1 MFKILGPDGKELGPI
16 NADTLRQWVGEGKV
30 DLTTLVRREDVTEWT
45 PLAQIPEVT
54 GPRPNPSA
62 TSPPPLPPPPLVPL
76 SRAGAPPS
84 DRPRVRQ
91 RTSGL
96 AIAAFV
102 LSFLASCTVG
112 LSAIAS
118 LVVGFMALRQ
128 IKRSGGELRGKGLAI
143 IGQALSVLSLLA
155 FLLLLAIAGPEIS
168 RRHQKQASDAC
179 VDNLEKVARA
189 IQLNAEQNHGKF
201 PSANDWCDVILPQ
214 LGSASLLQCPRRSE
228 SRSGYAYNRSIAGR
242 TTSSVPPETVLLFES
257 ARGWN
262 ATISQDEPLA
272 PSVHGGSYV
281 VAFANGRVR
290 EVKEGELSTLRWE
303 P

>member
-30 DLTTLVRREDVTEWT
+30 DLTTLVRREGATEWT

-62 TSPPPLPPPPLVPL
+62 TSPPPLPPPPL
-76 SRAGAPPS
+76 SQAGAPPS

-96 AIAAFV
+96 AIVAFV

-118 LVVGFMALRQ
+118 LVVGFIALRQ
-128 IKRSGGELRGKGLAI
+128 IKRSGGELRGKALAI
-143 IGQALSVLSLLA
+143 IGQTLSVLTLLA
-155 FLLLLAIAGPEIS
+155 FLLLLAIFGPEIS
-168 RRHQKQASDAC
+168 RQHQKQASDAC

-201 PSANDWCDVILPQ
+201 PSANDWCDAIRPQ
-214 LGSASLLQCPRRSE
+214 LSSESLLQCPRRRE
-228 SRSGYAYNRSIAGR
+228 IRSGYAYNRSIAGR
-242 TTSSVPPETVLLFES
+242 TTSSVPPETVLLIES

-262 ATISQDEPLA
+262 ATVSQDEPVA